1 MKNQKHKSIEVSYS
15 KLIAG
20 TMLWGSWGKEMTKA
34 KRIELIETAYDLG
47 ISSYDHADIY
57 GNYTTENDF
66 GNAFSESGLSR
77 DNVQFIS
84 KCGIAMVCE
93 NKPYKTKHYNYSSNY
108 IIDSVHNSLKNLKTE
123 YLDLLLLHRPSP
135 LLNPEEVAKAINF
148 LLDSGK
154 ILSFGVSNFTSTQ
167 IDLLANYIP
176 IHVNQIE
183 ISLTHNEPMF
193 DGQLDYCQRKH
204 ILPMS
209 WSPLGILK
217 KPQSQWPS
225 KLQHAIFKMTK
236 KYDCGFAS
244 IALAWLLKHPAK
256 IHPILGT
263 TNPNRLI
270 EAQQA
275 LQIELNEEDW
285 FFLLEAVRERPCL

>member
-1 MKNQKHKSIEVSYS
+1 MKNQKHKSIELSYS

-34 KRIELIETAYDLG
+34 KRIELIETAYDVG
-47 ISSYDHADIY
+47 ISSFDHADIY

-108 IIDSVHNSLKNLKTE
+108 IIDSVHNSLRNLKTE

-135 LLNPEEVAKAINF
+135 LLYPEEVAKAINF

-154 ILSFGVSNFTSTQ
+154 ILSFGVSNFTSSQ

-183 ISLTHNEPMF
+183 ISITSNEPMF
-193 DGQLDYCQRKH
+193 NGQLNYCQRKH
-204 ILPMS
+204 VLPMS

-217 KPQSQWPS
+217 NPQSQWPS
-225 KLQHAIFKMTK
+225 KLQYAIFKLVE

-256 IHPILGT
+256 IHPVLGT

-275 LQIELNEEDW
+275 LQIQLNEEDW
-285 FFLLEAVRERPCL
+285 FFLLEAVRERPCP

>member
-225 KLQHAIFKMTK
+225 KLQHAIFKLTK

>member
-1 MKNQKHKSIEVSYS
+1 MKNQKHKSIELSYS

-34 KRIELIETAYDLG
+34 KRIELIETAYDVG
-47 ISSYDHADIY
+47 ISSFDHADIY

-77 DNVQFIS
+77 DSVQFIS

-93 NKPYKTKHYNYSSNY
+93 NKPYKTKHYNYSSSY
-108 IIDSVHNSLKNLKTE
+108 IIDAVHNSLRNLKTE

-135 LLNPEEVAKAINF
+135 LLYPEEVAEAINF

-154 ILSFGVSNFTSTQ
+154 ILSFGVSNFTSSQ

-225 KLQHAIFKMTK
+225 KLQYAILKLTK

-275 LQIELNEEDW
+275 LQIQLNEEDW
-285 FFLLEAVRERPCL
+285 FFLLEAVRERPCP

>member
-1 MKNQKHKSIEVSYS
+1 MKNQKHKSIELSYS

-34 KRIELIETAYDLG
+34 KRIELIETAYDVG
-47 ISSYDHADIY
+47 ISSFDHADIY

-77 DNVQFIS
+77 DSVQFIS

-93 NKPYKTKHYNYSSNY
+93 NKPYKTKHYNYSSSY
-108 IIDSVHNSLKNLKTE
+108 IIDAVHNSLRNLKTE

-135 LLNPEEVAKAINF
+135 LLYPEEVAEAINF

-154 ILSFGVSNFTSTQ
+154 ILSFGVSNFTSSQ

-225 KLQHAIFKMTK
+225 KLQYAIFKLTK
-236 KYDCGFAS
+236 KYDFGFAS

-275 LQIELNEEDW
+275 LQIQLNEEDW
-285 FFLLEAVRERPCL
+285 FFLLEAVRERPCP

>member
-1 MKNQKHKSIEVSYS
+1 MKNQKHKSIELSYS

-34 KRIELIETAYDLG
+34 KRIELIETAYDVG

-108 IIDSVHNSLKNLKTE
+108 IIDSVHNSLRNLKTE

-154 ILSFGVSNFTSTQ
+154 ILSFGVSNFTRTQ

-193 DGQLDYCQRKH
+193 DGQLDYCQRKN

-225 KLQHAIFKMTK
+225 KLQYAIFKLTK

-275 LQIELNEEDW
+275 LQIQLNEEDW
-285 FFLLEAVRERPCL
+285 FFLLEAVRERPCP

>member
-1 MKNQKHKSIEVSYS
+1 MKNQKHKSIELSYS

-34 KRIELIETAYDLG
+34 KRIELIETAYDVG
-47 ISSYDHADIY
+47 ISSFDHADIY

-77 DNVQFIS
+77 DSVQFIS

-93 NKPYKTKHYNYSSNY
+93 NKPYKTKHYNYSSSY
-108 IIDSVHNSLKNLKTE
+108 IIDAVHNSLQNLKTE

-135 LLNPEEVAKAINF
+135 LLYPEEVAEAINF

-154 ILSFGVSNFTSTQ
+154 ILSFGVSNFTSSQ

-225 KLQHAIFKMTK
+225 KLQYAIFKLTK

-275 LQIELNEEDW
+275 LQIQLNEEDW
-285 FFLLEAVRERPCL
+285 FFLLEAVRERPCP

>member
-1 MKNQKHKSIEVSYS
+1 MKNQKYKSTELSYS

-34 KRIELIETAYDLG
+34 KRIELIETAYDVG
-47 ISSYDHADIY
+47 ISSFDHADIY

-66 GNAFSESGLSR
+66 GTAFYESGLSR

-93 NKPYKTKHYNYSSNY
+93 NKPYKTKHYNYSSSY
-108 IIDSVHNSLKNLKTE
+108 IIDAVHNSLRSLKTE

-135 LLNPEEVAKAINF
+135 LLDPEEVAKAINF

-154 ILSFGVSNFTSTQ
+154 ILSFGVSNFNSTQ
-167 IDLLANYIP
+167 IDLLANYMP

-183 ISLTHNEPMF
+183 ISLTRNEPMF
-193 DGQLDYCQRKH
+193 NGQLSYCQRKN

-225 KLQHAIFKMTK
+225 KLRYAILKLSE

-244 IALAWLLKHPAK
+244 IALAWLLKHPSK
-256 IHPILGT
+256 IHTVLGT
-263 TNPNRLI
+263 TNPNRLR
-270 EAQQA
+270 EAQRA

-285 FFLLEAVRERPCL
+285 FFLLEAVRKRPCP

>member
-1 MKNQKHKSIEVSYS
+1 MKNQKHKSIELSYS

-34 KRIELIETAYDLG
+34 KRIELIETAYDVG

-108 IIDSVHNSLKNLKTE
+108 IIDSVHNSLRNLKTE

-154 ILSFGVSNFTSTQ
+154 ILSFGVSNFTRTQ

-225 KLQHAIFKMTK
+225 KLQDAIFKLTK

-275 LQIELNEEDW
+275 LQIQLNEEDW

>member
-1 MKNQKHKSIEVSYS
+1 MKNQKHKSIELSYS

-34 KRIELIETAYDLG
+34 KRIELIETAYDVG

-108 IIDSVHNSLKNLKTE
+108 IIDSVHNSLRNLKTE

-154 ILSFGVSNFTSTQ
+154 ILSFGVSNFTRTQ

-225 KLQHAIFKMTK
+225 KLQYAIFKLTK
-236 KYDCGFAS
+236 KYDCEFAS

-275 LQIELNEEDW
+275 LQIQLNEEDW
-285 FFLLEAVRERPCL
+285 FFLLEAVRERPCP

>member
-1 MKNQKHKSIEVSYS
+1 MKNQKHKSIELSYS

-34 KRIELIETAYDLG
+34 KRIELIETAYDVG

-57 GNYTTENDF
+57 GNYTTESDF

-108 IIDSVHNSLKNLKTE
+108 IIDSVHNSLRNLKTE

-154 ILSFGVSNFTSTQ
+154 ILSFGVSNFTRTQ

-225 KLQHAIFKMTK
+225 KLQDAIFKLTK

-275 LQIELNEEDW
+275 LQIQLNEEDW
-285 FFLLEAVRERPCL
+285 FFLLEAVRERPCP

>member
-1 MKNQKHKSIEVSYS
+1 MKNQKHKSIELSYS

-34 KRIELIETAYDLG
+34 KRIELIETAYDVG

-108 IIDSVHNSLKNLKTE
+108 IIDSVHNSLRNLKTE

-154 ILSFGVSNFTSTQ
+154 ILSFGVSNFTRTQ

-225 KLQHAIFKMTK
+225 KLQDAIFKLTK

-275 LQIELNEEDW
+275 LQIQLNEEDW
-285 FFLLEAVRERPCL
+285 FFLLEAVRERPCP

>member
-1 MKNQKHKSIEVSYS
+1 MKNQKHKSIELSYS

-34 KRIELIETAYDLG
+34 KRIELIETAYDVG
-47 ISSYDHADIY
+47 ISSFDHADIY
-57 GNYTTENDF
+57 GDYTTENDF

-77 DNVQFIS
+77 EDVQFIT

-93 NKPYKTKHYNYSSNY
+93 NKPYKTKHYNYSSSY
-108 IIDSVHNSLKNLKTE
+108 IIDAVHNSLRNLKTE

-135 LLNPEEVAKAINF
+135 LLYPEEVAEAINF

-154 ILSFGVSNFTSTQ
+154 ILSFGVSNFTSSQ

-225 KLQHAIFKMTK
+225 KLQYAIFKLTK

-275 LQIELNEEDW
+275 LQIQLNEEDW
-285 FFLLEAVRERPCL
+285 FFLLEAVRERPCP

>member
-1 MKNQKHKSIEVSYS
+1 MKNQKHKSIELSYS

-34 KRIELIETAYDLG
+34 KRIELIETAYDVG
-47 ISSYDHADIY
+47 ISSFDHADIY

-77 DNVQFIS
+77 DSVQFIS

-93 NKPYKTKHYNYSSNY
+93 NKPYKTKHYNYSSSY
-108 IIDSVHNSLKNLKTE
+108 IIDAVHNSLRNLKTE

-135 LLNPEEVAKAINF
+135 LLYPEEVAEAINF
-148 LLDSGK
+148 LLYSGK
-154 ILSFGVSNFTSTQ
+154 ILSFGVSNFTSSQ

-183 ISLTHNEPMF
+183 ISLTHNQPMF
-193 DGQLDYCQRKH
+193 DGQLDHCQLNH

-217 KPQSQWPS
+217 SPQNQWPS
-225 KLQHAIFKMTK
+225 KLRSAILKLTE
-236 KYDCGFAS
+236 KYDCGYAS
-244 IALAWLLKHPAK
+244 LALAWLLKHPSK
-256 IHPILGT
+256 IHPVIGT
-263 TNPNRLI
+263 SSPQRLQEI
-270 EAQQA
+270 IKAQK
-275 LQIELNEEDW
+275 IDFVIEDW
-285 FFLLEAVRERPCL
+285 FFLLESVKEKPCP

>member
-1 MKNQKHKSIEVSYS
+1 MKNQKHKSIELSYS

-34 KRIELIETAYDLG
+34 KRIELIETAYDVG
-47 ISSYDHADIY
+47 ISSFDHADIY
-57 GNYTTENDF
+57 GDYTTENDF

-77 DNVQFIS
+77 EDVQFIS

-93 NKPYKTKHYNYSSNY
+93 NKPYKTKHYNYSSSY
-108 IIDSVHNSLKNLKTE
+108 IIDAVHNSLRNLKTE

-135 LLNPEEVAKAINF
+135 LLYPEEVAEAINF

-154 ILSFGVSNFTSTQ
+154 ILSFGVSNFTSSQ

-225 KLQHAIFKMTK
+225 KLQYAIFKLTK

-275 LQIELNEEDW
+275 LQIQLNEEDW
-285 FFLLEAVRERPCL
+285 FFLLEAVRERPCP

>member
-1 MKNQKHKSIEVSYS
+1 MKNQKHKSIELSYS

-34 KRIELIETAYDLG
+34 KRIELIETAYDVG

-108 IIDSVHNSLKNLKTE
+108 IIDSVHNSLRNLKTE

-154 ILSFGVSNFTSTQ
+154 ILSFGVSNFTRTQ
-167 IDLLANYIP
+167 IDLLANFIP

-225 KLQHAIFKMTK
+225 KLQDAIFKLTK

-275 LQIELNEEDW
+275 LQIQLNEEDW
-285 FFLLEAVRERPCL
+285 FFLLEAVRERPCP

>member
-1 MKNQKHKSIEVSYS
+1 MKNQKHKSIELSYS

-34 KRIELIETAYDLG
+34 KRIELIETACDVG

-77 DNVQFIS
+77 DSVQFIS

-93 NKPYKTKHYNYSSNY
+93 NKPYKTKHYNYSSSY
-108 IIDSVHNSLKNLKTE
+108 IIDAVHNSLRNLKTE

-135 LLNPEEVAKAINF
+135 LLYPEEVAEAINF
-148 LLDSGK
+148 LLYSGK
-154 ILSFGVSNFTSTQ
+154 ILSFGVSNFTSSQ

-183 ISLTHNEPMF
+183 ISLTHNQPMF
-193 DGQLDYCQRKH
+193 DGQLDHCQLNH

-217 KPQSQWPS
+217 SPQNQWHS
-225 KLQHAIFKMTK
+225 KLRSAILKLTE
-236 KYDCGFAS
+236 KYDCGYAS
-244 IALAWLLKHPAK
+244 LALAWLLKHPSK
-256 IHPILGT
+256 IHPVIGT
-263 TNPNRLI
+263 SSPQRLQEI
-270 EAQQA
+270 IKAQK
-275 LQIELNEEDW
+275 IDFVIEDW
-285 FFLLEAVRERPCL
+285 FFLLESVKEKPCP

>member
-1 MKNQKHKSIEVSYS
+1 MKNQKHKSIELSYS

-34 KRIELIETAYDLG
+34 KRIELIETAYDVG

-108 IIDSVHNSLKNLKTE
+108 IIDSVHNSLRNLKTE
-123 YLDLLLLHRPSP
+123 YLDLLLFHRPSP

-225 KLQHAIFKMTK
+225 KLQHAIFKLTK

-275 LQIELNEEDW
+275 LQIQLNEEDW
-285 FFLLEAVRERPCL
+285 FFLLEAVRERPCP

>member
-1 MKNQKHKSIEVSYS
+1 MKNQKHKSIELSYS

-34 KRIELIETAYDLG
+34 KRIELIETAYDVG
-47 ISSYDHADIY
+47 ISSFDHADIY

-77 DNVQFIS
+77 DSVQFIS
-84 KCGIAMVCE
+84 KCGIVMVCE
-93 NKPYKTKHYNYSSNY
+93 NKPYKTKHYNYSSSY
-108 IIDSVHNSLKNLKTE
+108 IIDAVHNSLRNLKTE

-135 LLNPEEVAKAINF
+135 LLYPEEVAEAINF

-154 ILSFGVSNFTSTQ
+154 ILSFGVSNFTSSQ

-225 KLQHAIFKMTK
+225 KLQYAIFKLTK

-275 LQIELNEEDW
+275 LQIQLNEEDW
-285 FFLLEAVRERPCL
+285 FFLLEAVRERPCP

>member
-1 MKNQKHKSIEVSYS
+1 MKNQKHKSIELSYS

-34 KRIELIETAYDLG
+34 KRIELIETAYDVG
-47 ISSYDHADIY
+47 ISSFDHADIY

-77 DNVQFIS
+77 DSVQFIS

-93 NKPYKTKHYNYSSNY
+93 NKPYKTKHYNYSSSY
-108 IIDSVHNSLKNLKTE
+108 IIDAVHNSLRNLKTE

-135 LLNPEEVAKAINF
+135 LLYPEEVAEAINF

-154 ILSFGVSNFTSTQ
+154 ILSFGVSNFTSSQ

-225 KLQHAIFKMTK
+225 KLQYAIFKLTK

-275 LQIELNEEDW
+275 LQIQLNEEDW
-285 FFLLEAVRERPCL
+285 FFLLEAVRERPCP

>member
-1 MKNQKHKSIEVSYS
+1 
-15 KLIAG
+15 
-20 TMLWGSWGKEMTKA
+20 
-34 KRIELIETAYDLG
+34 
-47 ISSYDHADIY
+47 
-57 GNYTTENDF
+57 
-66 GNAFSESGLSR
+66 
-77 DNVQFIS
+77 
-84 KCGIAMVCE
+84 
-93 NKPYKTKHYNYSSNY
+93 
-108 IIDSVHNSLKNLKTE
+108 
-123 YLDLLLLHRPSP
+123 
-135 LLNPEEVAKAINF
+135 
-148 LLDSGK
+148 
-154 ILSFGVSNFTSTQ
+154 
-167 IDLLANYIP
+167 
-176 IHVNQIE
+176 
-183 ISLTHNEPMF
+183 MF

-225 KLQHAIFKMTK
+225 KLQDAIFKLTK
-236 KYDCGFAS
+236 KYDCGFPS

-275 LQIELNEEDW
+275 LQIQLNEEDW

>member
-1 MKNQKHKSIEVSYS
+1 MKNQKHKSIELSYS

-34 KRIELIETAYDLG
+34 KRIELIETAYDVG

-77 DNVQFIS
+77 DSVQFIS

-93 NKPYKTKHYNYSSNY
+93 NKPYKTKHYNYSSSY
-108 IIDSVHNSLKNLKTE
+108 IIDAVHNSLRNLKTE

-135 LLNPEEVAKAINF
+135 LLYPEEVAEAINF
-148 LLDSGK
+148 LLYSGK
-154 ILSFGVSNFTSTQ
+154 ILSFGVSNFTSSQ

-183 ISLTHNEPMF
+183 ISLTHNQPMF
-193 DGQLDYCQRKH
+193 DGQLDHCQLNH

-217 KPQSQWPS
+217 SPQNQWPS
-225 KLQHAIFKMTK
+225 KLRSAILKLTE
-236 KYDCGFAS
+236 KYDCGYAS
-244 IALAWLLKHPAK
+244 LALAWLLKHPSK
-256 IHPILGT
+256 IHPVIGT
-263 TNPNRLI
+263 SSPQRLQEI
-270 EAQQA
+270 IKAQK
-275 LQIELNEEDW
+275 IDFVIEDW
-285 FFLLEAVRERPCL
+285 FFLLESVKEKPCP

>member
-1 MKNQKHKSIEVSYS
+1 MKNQKHKSIELSYS

-34 KRIELIETAYDLG
+34 KRIELIETAYDVG

-108 IIDSVHNSLKNLKTE
+108 IIDSVHNSLRNLKTE

-225 KLQHAIFKMTK
+225 KLQHAIFKLTK

-275 LQIELNEEDW
+275 LQIQLNEEDW

>member
-1 MKNQKHKSIEVSYS
+1 MKNQKHKSIELSYS

-34 KRIELIETAYDLG
+34 KRIELIETAYDVG

-108 IIDSVHNSLKNLKTE
+108 IIDSVHNSLRNLKTE

-154 ILSFGVSNFTSTQ
+154 ILSFGVSNFTSSQ

-225 KLQHAIFKMTK
+225 KLQYAIFKLTK

-275 LQIELNEEDW
+275 LQIQLNEEDW
-285 FFLLEAVRERPCL
+285 FFLLEAVRERPCP

>member
-1 MKNQKHKSIEVSYS
+1 MKNQKHKSIELSYS

-34 KRIELIETAYDLG
+34 KRIELIETAYDVG

-77 DNVQFIS
+77 DTVQFIS

-93 NKPYKTKHYNYSSNY
+93 NKPYKTKHYNYSSSY
-108 IIDSVHNSLKNLKTE
+108 IIDAVHNSLRNLKTE

-135 LLNPEEVAKAINF
+135 LLYPEEVAEAINF
-148 LLDSGK
+148 LLHSGK
-154 ILSFGVSNFTSTQ
+154 ILSFGVSNFTSSQ

-183 ISLTHNEPMF
+183 ISLTHNQPMF
-193 DGQLDYCQRKH
+193 DGQLDHCQLNH

-217 KPQSQWPS
+217 SPQNQWHS
-225 KLQHAIFKMTK
+225 KLRSAILKLTE
-236 KYDCGFAS
+236 KYDCGYAS
-244 IALAWLLKHPAK
+244 LALAWLLKHPSK
-256 IHPILGT
+256 IHPVIGT
-263 TNPNRLI
+263 SSPQRLQEI
-270 EAQQA
+270 IKAQK
-275 LQIELNEEDW
+275 IDFVIEDW
-285 FFLLEAVRERPCL
+285 FFLLESVKEKPCP

>member
-1 MKNQKHKSIEVSYS
+1 MKNQKHKSIELSYS

-34 KRIELIETAYDLG
+34 KRIELIETAYDVG

-108 IIDSVHNSLKNLKTE
+108 IIDSVHNSLRNLKTE

-225 KLQHAIFKMTK
+225 KLQYAIFKLTK

-275 LQIELNEEDW
+275 LQIQLNEEDW

>member
-1 MKNQKHKSIEVSYS
+1 MKNQKHKSIELSYS

-34 KRIELIETAYDLG
+34 KRIELIETAYDVG

-108 IIDSVHNSLKNLKTE
+108 IIDSVHNSLRNLKTE

-225 KLQHAIFKMTK
+225 KLQHAIFKLTK

-275 LQIELNEEDW
+275 LQIQLNEEDW
-285 FFLLEAVRERPCL
+285 FFLLEAVRERPCP

>member
-1 MKNQKHKSIEVSYS
+1 MKNQKHKSIELSYS

-34 KRIELIETAYDLG
+34 KRIELIETAYDVG

-108 IIDSVHNSLKNLKTE
+108 IIDSVHNSLRNLKTE

-225 KLQHAIFKMTK
+225 KLQYAIFKLTK

-275 LQIELNEEDW
+275 LQIQLNEEDW
-285 FFLLEAVRERPCL
+285 FFLLEAVRERSCL

>member
-1 MKNQKHKSIEVSYS
+1 MKNQKHKSIELSYS

-34 KRIELIETAYDLG
+34 KRIELIETAYDVG
-47 ISSYDHADIY
+47 ISSFDHADIY

-77 DNVQFIS
+77 DSVQFIS

-93 NKPYKTKHYNYSSNY
+93 NKPYKTKHYNYSSSY
-108 IIDSVHNSLKNLKTE
+108 IIDAVHNSLRNLKTE

-135 LLNPEEVAKAINF
+135 LLYPEEVAEAINF

-154 ILSFGVSNFTSTQ
+154 ILSFGVSNFTSSQ

-225 KLQHAIFKMTK
+225 KLQYAIFKLTE

-275 LQIELNEEDW
+275 LQIQLNEEDW
-285 FFLLEAVRERPCL
+285 FFLLEAVRERPCP

>member
-1 MKNQKHKSIEVSYS
+1 MKNQKHKSIELSYS

-34 KRIELIETAYDLG
+34 KRIELIETAYDVG

-108 IIDSVHNSLKNLKTE
+108 IIDSVHNSLRNLKTE

-225 KLQHAIFKMTK
+225 KLQYAIFKLTK

-275 LQIELNEEDW
+275 LQIQLNEEDW
-285 FFLLEAVRERPCL
+285 FFLLEAVRERPCP

>member
-1 MKNQKHKSIEVSYS
+1 MKNQKHKSIELSYS

-34 KRIELIETAYDLG
+34 KRIELIETAYDVG
-47 ISSYDHADIY
+47 ISSFDHADIY
-57 GNYTTENDF
+57 GNYTTEKDF
-66 GNAFSESGLSR
+66 GIAFSESGLSR
-77 DNVQFIS
+77 EDVQFIS

-93 NKPYKTKHYNYSSNY
+93 NKPYKTKHYNYSSSY
-108 IIDSVHNSLKNLKTE
+108 IINAVHNSLRNLKTE

-135 LLNPEEVAKAINF
+135 LLYPEEVAEAINF

-154 ILSFGVSNFTSTQ
+154 ILSFGVSNFTSSQ

-225 KLQHAIFKMTK
+225 KLQYAIFKLTK

-285 FFLLEAVRERPCL
+285 FFLLEAVRERPCP